1 MKLIYPE
8 TTDNQ
13 VCDPYQE
20 LAIAVIKQAA
30 DDYRRLAR
38 ESTESK
44 SSLEQKRIKQ
54 QMISISRF
62 VLGDWYQKLSG
73 LNNGHA
79 ILKMLDLEVL
89 SNVEGI

>member
-1 MKLIYPE
+1 MKLIHPE

-62 VLGDWYQKLSG
+62 FLGDWFCTLSG
-73 LNNGHA
+73 ADNGSA
-79 ILKMLDLEVL
+79 ILRMLDSEVF
-89 SNVEGI
+89 

>member
-1 MKLIYPE
+1 MKLIHPE

-54 QMISISRF
+54 QMISISQF
-62 VLGDWYQKLSG
+62 FLGIWYQKLSG
-73 LNNGHA
+73 LDNGPA

-89 SNVEGI
+89 GNVEGI

>member
-1 MKLIYPE
+1 MKLIHPE

-62 VLGDWYQKLSG
+62 FLGDWYQKLSG

-79 ILKMLDLEVL
+79 ILEMLDMEVWRD
-89 SNVEGI
+89 VEGI

>member
-1 MKLIYPE
+1 M
-8 TTDNQ
+8 
-13 VCDPYQE
+13 
-20 LAIAVIKQAA
+20 IKQAA

-44 SSLEQKRIKQ
+44 SSLEQKRITQ

-62 VLGDWYQKLSG
+62 FLGDWYQKLSG

-79 ILKMLDLEVL
+79 ILEMLDVEVFG
-89 SNVEGI
+89 NYDGI